1 MNPYETIEVLMG
13 VIYSLKKQMAKM
25 EANYT
30 KRAKMSE
37 PCATQTADQVME
49 ALPVQMLKMQ
59 SADPLDK
66 TSATEPTVSS

>member
-1 MNPYETIEVLMG
+1 MNPNQTIEVLKD
-13 VIYSLKKQMAKM
+13 VIYALKEQMAKM

-30 KRAKMSE
+30 ERAKMSE

-66 TSATEPTVSS
+66 TSITEPTVSS

>member
-1 MNPYETIEVLMG
+1 
-13 VIYSLKKQMAKM
+13 MAKM

-30 KRAKMSE
+30 ERAKMNE

-66 TSATEPTVSS
+66 TSITEPTVSS